1 MRNEDIQALKSR
13 AKINDKIV
21 ELSLE
26 DFNSLIEAIQM
37 CRENEKKLKEA
48 VMFLNNQI
56 SNYNKKFTN

>member
-13 AKINDKIV
+13 AKISEKVV

-37 CRENEKKLKEA
+37 CRENERKLKEA

-56 SNYNKKFTN
+56 SNYNKKFTK

>member
-1 MRNEDIQALKSR
+1 MKNEDIQALKSR

-48 VMFLNNQI
+48 VVFLNNQI
-56 SNYNKKFTN
+56 SNYNKNFTK